1 MGHLLFRPRP
11 AGGPEFFLWGNEP
24 GRAETGILERLA
36 AFGRRAIGRVV
47 TDHLRAEQVRG
58 LRIALSDG
66 VAVLA
71 GLETADLD
79 RVPASVAV
87 WSLAA
92 KLALDLVARERILPL
107 ARPGPGGVEARWG
120 VSLALSDDAQR
131 FTRLARAFPPSA
143 HAVPVDEEDHSLS
156 SRGRISRPKARE
168 GVQVWAPE
176 ALLTEFLDA
185 TADTLVRE
193 AAARIPTHLPNGERG
208 RWEGKFVAALTKSD
222 PAFPAQAFLERGLPD
237 EITEWVAPVRGALA
251 ANTPRVCLKLD
262 SPPDGTRARTGR
274 AWQLSY
280 FLQAPDDP
288 SEAGFTVLLP
298 AELSPAGQR
307 RLRLR
312 MRVGGRRLASQGP
325 SPPRGASR
333 WRPWLPIAGRLPL
346 AIRPSRRGSSGPWRR
361 SSGRWSGGGESG

>member
-120 VSLALSDDAQR
+120 VSLAFSDDAQR
-131 FTRLARAFPPSA
+131 FTRLARASERPTVLPSPA
-143 HAVPVDEEDHSLS
+143 LRWKTGWLS
-156 SRGRISRPKARE
+156 SGLSSSS
-168 GVQVWAPE
+168 
-176 ALLTEFLDA
+176 AL
-185 TADTLVRE
+185 
-193 AAARIPTHLPNGERG
+193 
-208 RWEGKFVAALTKSD
+208 
-222 PAFPAQAFLERGLPD
+222 
-237 EITEWVAPVRGALA
+237 
-251 ANTPRVCLKLD
+251 
-262 SPPDGTRARTGR
+262 
-274 AWQLSY
+274 
-280 FLQAPDDP
+280 
-288 SEAGFTVLLP
+288 
-298 AELSPAGQR
+298 
-307 RLRLR
+307 
-312 MRVGGRRLASQGP
+312 
-325 SPPRGASR
+325 
-333 WRPWLPIAGRLPL
+333 
-346 AIRPSRRGSSGPWRR
+346 RGSSGPWNGSDGGSPFR
-361 SSGRWSGGGESG
+361 SSVTAMTEPPKSSAGSCARSCSVG